1 MTDRKLPTSLIHLP
15 GAPDRR
21 TVNPPIERASTLL
34 FETEE
39 TLYGPKPT
47 YGRLGLQV
55 HRELEEALCLVEGA
69 DFAQLAPSGLTAC
82 AMSIASIVRSGDHI
96 LISDSLYG
104 PTRRFC
110 ERRLASMGVT
120 STRFAPRATDAL
132 EGLVKEN
139 TTAIFLEVPGSL
151 TFEVSDTPAIVRLAK
166 ERGLKTVLDNTW
178 GAGIHYRPLDFG
190 VDISVQA
197 LTKYPVGHADAFGGA
212 VLTRDKALAGR
223 IGATA
228 EDWGLSLGP
237 EDAYAALRGMRTLP
251 TRLQA
256 HERAGLIVSEWL
268 QTHEKVYQVLNPAL
282 PSHPDHAIWQR
293 DFSGSNG
300 LFGVILKPCSKTS
313 LDKMIGS
320 LSLFRLGFSWGGFE
334 SLLIPC
340 GEQLNRMDSDW
351 TAQMPG
357 PLLRLHIGLEDTD
370 DLIAELDRALAHLT
384 E

>member
-15 GAPDRR
+15 GKPRRR
-21 TVNPPIERASTLL
+21 TVNPPIERASTVL
-34 FETEE
+34 FDTEE
-39 TLYGPKPT
+39 ALYGPKPT

-82 AMSIASIVRSGDHI
+82 AMAIASIVRSGDHI

-110 ERRLASMGVT
+110 ERRLANMGVT
-120 STRFAPRATDAL
+120 STRFTPRASGEI
-132 EGLVKEN
+132 EGLVQDN

-151 TFEVSDTPAIVRLAK
+151 TFEVSDTPAIVKLAK
-166 ERGLKTVLDNTW
+166 ERRLNTVLDNTW
-178 GAGIHYRPLDFG
+178 GAGVHHRPLDLG

-197 LTKYPVGHADAFGGA
+197 LTKYPVGHADAFGGV
-212 VLTRDKALAGR
+212 VLTSNKGLAAR
-223 IGATA
+223 INATA

-237 EDAYAALRGMRTLP
+237 EDAYTALRGMRTLP
-251 TRLQA
+251 TRLKA
-256 HERAGLIVSEWL
+256 HERAGLTVSEWL
-268 QTHEKVYQVLNPAL
+268 QGHDKVHEVLNPAL
-282 PSHPDHAIWQR
+282 PSHPDHEIWQR

-300 LFGVILKPCSKTS
+300 LFGVVLKPCSKAS
-313 LDKMIGS
+313 VDAMIES

-340 GEQLNRMDSDW
+340 DEQLTRLDTDW
-351 TAQMPG
+351 TSQMPG
-357 PLLRLHIGLEDTD
+357 PLLRLHVGLEDTD
-370 DLIAELDRALAHLT
+370 DLISELDQAFAHLS